1 MTQIETLEYLVN
13 SQLEQIRAQQQTNQ
27 MLAESNQKLTDQ
39 SKQLQKKIDELLSQV
54 AWLNRQLFGRRSEK
68 LAALD
73 PNQLSLFDPT
83 LAAEEQAKLDAAHD
97 EAVAAIRQHESTTK
111 AERRNRKLLED
122 LPVIEVVVE
131 PDSIDLT
138 LYKRIGE
145 ERTRTLE
152 FEPGKLYVKEI
163 VRPKY
168 GLKDNT
174 LPAPEGTSGVVIAP
188 LPSSPIYK
196 GLAGASMLAEILL
209 QKYEYHVPFY
219 RQVKAFRHLGIRISE
234 STLSGWFKPVCGL
247 LKPLYEE
254 LKRQVLASDYV
265 QVDETTVD
273 VINKKKRQTNKE
285 YLWMT
290 RAVMEQLVFFHYDNG
305 SRSQQTVKNLL
316 EPFKGYLQSD
326 GYSAYN
332 IFEEKADVCL
342 VACLAHIRRHFETAL
357 DENRSLAEHALKE
370 IQELYRIERMAD
382 KEELSYQARA
392 DLRQK
397 LATPIFESLEKWMEQ
412 TYPQV
417 LPKSRTGQA
426 IAYAYPLW
434 PRMKRY
440 LQDGRIKI
448 DNNLAENAIRPLTIS
463 RKNFLFC
470 GNHEAAENT
479 AVICSLLATC
489 KAQQVNPREWLNDVI
504 AQLPGYL
511 EKGSGK
517 EVKELLP
524 NAWKI
529 KKSNET
535 PTQI

>member
-1 MTQIETLEYLVN
+1 MTQVETLELWVN
-13 SQLEQIRAQQQTNQ
+13 SQLEQMLAQQQTNQ

-39 SKQLQKKIDELLSQV
+39 TGRLQKKIDELLSQV

-83 LAAEEQAKLDAAHD
+83 LPAAEQAKLDAAHD
-97 EAVAAIRQHESTTK
+97 KAVAAIRQHESVTK
-111 AERRNRKLLED
+111 AERHHRKIPEG
-122 LPVIEVVVE
+122 LPVVEIIVE
-131 PDSIDLT
+131 PDGIDLN

-163 VRPKY
+163 IRPKY

-174 LPAPEGTSGVVIAP
+174 VPAPEGASGVVIAP
-188 LPSSPIYK
+188 LPASPIYK

-209 QKYEYHVPFY
+209 QKYEYHIPFY
-219 RQVKAFRHLGIRISE
+219 RQVKEFRHLGIRISE

-247 LKPLYEE
+247 LRPLYEE
-254 LKRQVLASDYV
+254 IKRQVLATDYI

-273 VINKKKRQTNKE
+273 VINKEKCQTDKE

-290 RAVMEQLVFFHYDNG
+290 RAVMERLVFFHYDNG
-305 SRSQQTVKNLL
+305 SRSGQTVKNLL

-332 IFEEKADVCL
+332 VFEEKAGVCL
-342 VACLAHIRRHFETAL
+342 VACLAHIRRHFEAAM

-370 IQELYRIERMAD
+370 IQEIYRIERMAD

-397 LATPIFESLEKWMEQ
+397 LRFPYLSLWKNGWSRRI
-412 TYPQV
+412 PRCS
-417 LPKSRTGQA
+417 PKVGQ
-426 IAYAYPLW
+426 
-434 PRMKRY
+434 
-440 LQDGRIKI
+440 D
-448 DNNLAENAIRPLTIS
+448 RPLLMLI
-463 RKNFLFC
+463 LY
-470 GNHEAAENT
+470 G
-479 AVICSLLATC
+479 
-489 KAQQVNPREWLNDVI
+489 
-504 AQLPGYL
+504 PG
-511 EKGSGK
+511 
-517 EVKELLP
+517 
-524 NAWKI
+524 
-529 KKSNET
+529 
-535 PTQI
+535 

>member
-1 MTQIETLEYLVN
+1 MTQVETLKLLVN

-27 MLAESNQKLTDQ
+27 MLAESNQKLTEQ
-39 SKQLQKKIDELLSQV
+39 TELLQKKIDELLSQV

-73 PNQLSLFDPT
+73 PNQLSLFNPT
-83 LAAEEQAKLDAAHD
+83 LPAEEQAQLDAAHD
-97 EAVAAIRQHESTTK
+97 QAVAAIRQHESETRV
-111 AERRNRKLLED
+111 ERRNRKLLED
-122 LPVIEVVVE
+122 LPVVQVVVE
-131 PDSIDLT
+131 PEGIDLT

-174 LPAPEGTSGVVIAP
+174 IPAPEGTGGIVIAP

-219 RQVKAFRHLGIRISE
+219 RQVKEFRHLGIHISE
-234 STLSGWFKPVCGL
+234 STLSGWFKPVCDL
-247 LKPLYEE
+247 LRPLYEE
-254 LKRQVLASDYV
+254 LKRQVLQADYI

-273 VINKKKRQTNKE
+273 VINKEKSQTDKE

-290 RAVMEQLVFFHYDNG
+290 RAVMERLVFFHYDNG

-332 IFEEKADVCL
+332 VFEEKAGVYL
-342 VACLAHIRRHFETAL
+342 VACLAHIRRHFEGAL
-357 DENRSLAEHALKE
+357 EENRSLGEHVLKE

-382 KEELSYQARA
+382 KEELSYQERT

-412 TYPQV
+412 TYPRV
-417 LPKSRTGQA
+417 LPKSRMGQA

-470 GNHEAAENT
+470 GNHQAAENT

-489 KAQQVNPREWLNDVI
+489 KAQEVNPREWLNDAI

-511 EKGSGK
+511 EKGSRK

-524 NAWKI
+524 NAWKT

-535 PTQI
+535 PAQI